1 MIFLKKSYI
10 IFVNLS
16 MKECQF
22 CEEKIKDEA
31 VKCQFCGEWLDDKT
45 NEVVEI
51 SDRFAR
57 ENKARE
63 QGGIIGSYKIY
74 FLYKLRY
81 QTFDWKTRE
90 SRKGFW
96 MFSLYYFLTVLIG
109 TPLTLGLILIPLL
122 ALYLIH
128 NCISLPIRRLHDCGR
143 SGWWILIGIIPYLGQ
158 LILIIFFIQ
167 SGDFEENEYGSVPID

>member
-1 MIFLKKSYI
+1 
-10 IFVNLS
+10 

-81 QTFDWKTRE
+81 QTFDWNTFNTRPYINTTTCPI
-90 SRKGFW
+90 FNTQLY
-96 MFSLYYFLTVLIG
+96 FSTYKKIT
-109 TPLTLGLILIPLL
+109 
-122 ALYLIH
+122 
-128 NCISLPIRRLHDCGR
+128 RL
-143 SGWWILIGIIPYLGQ
+143 W
-158 LILIIFFIQ
+158 
-167 SGDFEENEYGSVPID
+167 